1 MLAGRYIFPLLLK
14 SFVKH
19 YSNKIYQKM
28 DFYDHVPDRNEGEIN
43 IIHNPESNS
52 NSKIEKGEYV
62 DYEEIK

>member
-1 MLAGRYIFPLLLK
+1 
-14 SFVKH
+14 
-19 YSNKIYQKM
+19 M